1 MFGKNPIY
9 ENSSIINDIYQS
21 IISEEIQKRKNINEA
36 ILTYEKIGFHR
47 VGIIPKGFLL
57 KNGNYEDIIIYY
69 IEL

>member
-9 ENSSIINDIYQS
+9 ANSSIINDIYQS

-47 VGIIPKGFLL
+47 VGSISKGYLL